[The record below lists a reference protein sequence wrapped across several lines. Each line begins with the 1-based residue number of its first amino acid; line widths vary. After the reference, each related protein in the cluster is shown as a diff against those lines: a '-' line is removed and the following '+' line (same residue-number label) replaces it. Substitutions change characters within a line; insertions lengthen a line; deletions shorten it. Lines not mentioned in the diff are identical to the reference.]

1 MADVLNPRQLR
12 TAEMDAH
19 ADTLRELSYTLQETV
34 REYDQLY
41 GGSPD
46 SAVQGNLYNTDYDY
60 VYESYDEGL
69 TELLDDPRLRNLAD
83 TVRQLRVRS
92 RHLMLTSHRHS

>member
-1 MADVLNPRQLR
+1 
-12 TAEMDAH
+12 MDAL

-41 GGSPD
+41 GVSPD
-46 SAVQGNLYNTDYDY
+46 SAVQGNMYNTDYDY
-60 VYESYDEGL
+60 VYESYDQGL
-69 TELLDDPRLRNLAD
+69 TELLDDPRLSNLAD